1 MTWAFMFLIL
11 WKSCLLNCCWI
22 NTAASK
28 ARQCKPVSAA
38 SCQDSREGARV
49 CRSYCF
55 HILLLFIYT
64 GRRSVFPC
72 HPVVAWSSLKSW
84 QSPGSLLPGGSL
96 WSLVSGILGSGL
108 RLQDFCS
115 RSVLEV
121 WHIIARFHSQ
131 YHLKSVRFFFFKV
144 MKLQQLQKQNMRVSR
159 HNSRLNGVIL
169 FTDFCYYFLKWFCW
183 NSFYNASFEH
193 DICSRWEL
201 SMRWEQVKT
210 AHCWMSV

>member
-1 MTWAFMFLIL
+1 MHLHLFEVNGIQRVTSLFRWPEHLCSWSS

-64 GRRSVFPC
+64 ERRSVFPC

-84 QSPGSLLPGGSL
+84 QTPGSHLLRGRL
-96 WSLVSGILGSGL
+96 WSSVSGILGSGL
-108 RLQDFCS
+108 RLQDLCS
-115 RSVLEV
+115 LQCFRGLVGSTLSFSV
-121 WHIIARFHSQ
+121 S
-131 YHLKSVRFFFFKV
+131 LKE
-144 MKLQQLQKQNMRVSR
+144 
-159 HNSRLNGVIL
+159 
-169 FTDFCYYFLKWFCW
+169 C
-183 NSFYNASFEH
+183 
-193 DICSRWEL
+193 
-201 SMRWEQVKT
+201 
-210 AHCWMSV
+210 

>member
-1 MTWAFMFLIL
+1 MIQGLKCQALTLGWSKWHPEGYKPVQMTWAFMFLIL

-28 ARQCKPVSAA
+28 ARQCKPVSTA

-84 QSPGSLLPGGSL
+84 QFPGSLLPRGSL
-96 WSLVSGILGSGL
+96 WSSVSGIPGSGL
-108 RLQDFCS
+108 
-115 RSVLEV
+115 
-121 WHIIARFHSQ
+121 
-131 YHLKSVRFFFFKV
+131 
-144 MKLQQLQKQNMRVSR
+144 
-159 HNSRLNGVIL
+159 SRLNGVTP
-169 FTDFCYYFLKWFCW
+169 FTDFYYYFLSSFAETL
-183 NSFYNASFEH
+183 SFYKA
-193 DICSRWEL
+193 
-201 SMRWEQVKT
+201 
-210 AHCWMSV
+210 